1 MYKFLFSVLLFLDTE
16 SGSPCLR
23 LSVLYPLKLIRPF
36 CPSLLATRSPSVV
49 CADSCTF
56 AGIRNFKSSS
66 PTFLSS
72 KNLDTESG
80 SPLLCLSF
88 QLPLSMF
95 RSPRS
100 PLLCYLALFAWF
112 GLNQFPPPKCETL
125 ECQGPLSCPPILN
138 TEPGSSRLLLSS
150 TSSVSRTLVY
160 VALQFLSLVFVTSVS
175 TMQFAAAFLCW
186 EAQQC

>member
-1 MYKFLFSVLLFLDTE
+1 MLFLFLVLAFETCMYKFLFSVLLFLDTE

-23 LSVLYPLKLIRPF
+23 LSVLYHLKLIRPF
-36 CPSLLATRSPSVV
+36 CPSLLATRSPRVV
-49 CADSCTF
+49 CADSFTF
-56 AGIRNFKSSS
+56 ARIRNFKSSS

-100 PLLCYLALFAWF
+100 PLLCYSLSLR
-112 GLNQFPPPKCETL
+112 GLGLINSPRPNAKLWNAKVHFH
-125 ECQGPLSCPPILN
+125 
-138 TEPGSSRLLLSS
+138 
-150 TSSVSRTLVY
+150 
-160 VALQFLSLVFVTSVS
+160 ALQS
-175 TMQFAAAFLCW
+175 
-186 EAQQC
+186 